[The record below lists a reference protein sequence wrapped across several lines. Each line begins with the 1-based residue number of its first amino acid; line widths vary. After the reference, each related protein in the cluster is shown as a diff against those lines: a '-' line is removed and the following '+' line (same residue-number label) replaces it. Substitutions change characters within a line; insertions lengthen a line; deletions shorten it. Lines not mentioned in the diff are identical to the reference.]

1 MMSVCQPYGQVG
13 KLTINL
19 LTSPLAFFL
28 SQEIVCLCENLK
40 TVLRCHLRDRTPDSQ
55 TGAEEENPR
64 KDFLENSFVKLIKD
78 TISQKCDEQDTL
90 TH

>member
-55 TGAEEENPR
+55 TTGGTGAEEENPR
-64 KDFLENSFVKLIKD
+64 KDFLENSFVKLIKN
-78 TISQKCDEQDTL
+78 TIS
-90 TH
+90 